1 MLYSGV
7 PSHNIVS
14 QHAHP
19 EEPETQFDYVLFL
32 LTRQNVFCEKTLQQ
46 VHFHFIVILKSRLEF
61 LLSEHSP

>member
-14 QHAHP
+14 HHAHP
-19 EEPETQFDYVLFL
+19 EEPETQFNYVLFL
-32 LTRQNVFCEKTLQQ
+32 MTRQNVFCEKTLQQ
-46 VHFHFIVILKSRLEF
+46 VHFHFIVILKVRLEF